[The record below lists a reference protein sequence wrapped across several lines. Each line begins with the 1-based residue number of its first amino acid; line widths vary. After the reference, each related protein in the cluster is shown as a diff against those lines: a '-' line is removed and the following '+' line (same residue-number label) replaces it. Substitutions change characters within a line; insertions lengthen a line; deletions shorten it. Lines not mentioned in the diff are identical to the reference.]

1 MVDIQY
7 RNEKG
12 NAAKWGS
19 VINNAECGDVICK
32 SEFGWSSLHNILMVT
47 RMRERYWY
55 RMIRYDSY
63 SNKCSR
69 RKGKAG
75 NGKRLLA
82 VWLVFVMTAGLLGGC
97 GGSSAAPAGEQGAA
111 SETGAGI
118 ESGAQGGKE
127 TSESEPTAMGRYVE
141 TAVDI
146 SENTSRSYN
155 ITTLADGR
163 LLILDET
170 AGQLLSVDGGLTWE
184 VSSIPGIDS
193 MAAFTEEMYIFDM
206 AAAPDGTVAVLADQR
221 GSYDKTGTF
230 NPVLHVA
237 RADGT
242 VQTFDTLPVSSDDL
256 YVQKIDFSPE
266 GELYATVV
274 GTGTIYR
281 VDLERGTLTKVV
293 TLEWRPDLIQF
304 QGDNMLF
311 LTSREGVSIYDRKA
325 EKWVEDSVL
334 SDFMKE
340 NYQNDYFADDG
351 FSVYVLS
358 GEENVIYIA
367 GKGGMYR
374 HVIGGS
380 AMEQIID
387 GALAT
392 FSNPSVNMKGV
403 TAFGE
408 NEFAVLFSGGKVA
421 LYKYDPNMPTVPENM
436 VSVYS
441 LEEQDAVRQAIAQFQ
456 AENPDTF
463 VRYEVGVS
471 GTDAAASEDAI
482 KKLNTEL
489 MAGKGPD
496 VIIMDGLPVKSYEE
510 KGILKDLKPH
520 IDSLSG
526 DAALLPNIVEA
537 FNHGGSVYMMPV
549 SFSVPML
556 EGRQEDI
563 AGITD
568 YASLA
573 DTVEKIKAARP
584 DAEVGRF
591 FSEEAAV
598 RWFLPVASYVD
609 ESGDID
615 RQALN
620 DYLSLTE
627 RIYKVSREGISD
639 SVKES
644 YRYQKEYYKTESWAY
659 ENFNSLSQQID
670 DFILENMALG
680 IGMLKNVYGYQEALS
695 LKYREEF
702 ADVQVKSFGG
712 MSEKVFEPSVLVALN
727 ASSGHQE
734 EAERFFDVI
743 MGTDVQGL
751 LYDGFMVNQSALKKQ
766 LSPQWPVFQNG
777 GMNVDYGEVS
787 SSFGGST
794 GDGREWYLEIYM
806 PTEEEFQELYALCTD
821 VKTPYVADTVVE
833 NAVIETGAQYLSGQ
847 MSLDEA
853 VDKIMAKVQ
862 IYMAE

>member
-1 MVDIQY
+1 MATD
-7 RNEKG
+7 RET
-12 NAAKWGS
+12 
-19 VINNAECGDVICK
+19 CK
-32 SEFGWSSLHNILMVT
+32 NRTGRS
-47 RMRERYWY
+47 
-55 RMIRYDSY
+55 
-63 SNKCSR
+63 
-69 RKGKAG
+69 
-75 NGKRLLA
+75 GKRLLA
-82 VWLVFVMTAGLLGGC
+82 LGLMLVMTAAALFGC
-97 GGSSAAPAGEQGAA
+97 GSSPAA
-111 SETGAGI
+111 STEEPGTAEDSTGTKGSAQSGETQTG
-118 ESGAQGGKE
+118 EEPSRD
-127 TSESEPTAMGRYVE
+127 EPTAMGRYME

-146 SENTSRSYN
+146 SEQTSRSYN

-170 AGQLLSVDGGLTWE
+170 AGQLLSADGGLTWE
-184 VSSIPGIDS
+184 AASIPGIDS
-193 MAAFTEEMYIFDM
+193 MAAFTEEMYSFDM
-206 AAAPDGTVAVLADQR
+206 AAAPDGTVAVLADHR
-221 GSYDKTGTF
+221 GTYDKTGTF
-230 NPVLHVA
+230 DPSLHVA
-237 RADGT
+237 KADGT

-256 YVQKIDFSPE
+256 YVYKIDFSPE

-281 VDLERGTLTKVV
+281 IDLESGTLTKVV
-293 TLEWRPDLIQF
+293 TLEWRPDLVQF
-304 QGDNMLF
+304 QGDYLLF

-325 EKWVEDSVL
+325 EKWVDDSVL

-351 FSVYVLS
+351 FSVYVLP

-392 FSNPSVNMKGV
+392 FSNPSVNMKGI
-403 TAFGE
+403 TAFGD
-408 NEFAVLFSGGKVA
+408 NEFAVLFSSGKVV
-421 LYKYDPNMPTVPENM
+421 LYKYDPDVPTVPENM

-456 AENPDTF
+456 TENPDTF

-549 SFSVPML
+549 SFAVPML
-556 EGRQEDI
+556 EGRQADI
-563 AGITD
+563 DGITD

-573 DTVEKIKAARP
+573 DTVEKIREKNP
-584 DAEVGRF
+584 EAEIGRY

-598 RWFLPVASYVD
+598 RWLLPVAVFAD
-609 ESGDID
+609 ESGNIG
-615 RQALN
+615 REALSE
-620 DYLSLTE
+620 YLYQTN
-627 RIYKVSREGISD
+627 RIYAASQEGISD
-639 SVKES
+639 RLKES
-644 YRYQKEYYKTESWAY
+644 YGRQKDFYKTESWAY
-659 ENFNSLSQQID
+659 ENFNSLSQQVD

-680 IGMLKNVYGYQEALS
+680 IGMLKNVYGYQEVLS
-695 LKYREEF
+695 LKYNEELS
-702 ADVQVKSFGG
+702 DVQVRSFDG
-712 MSEKVFEPSVLVALN
+712 MGDGVFEPSVLVAIN
-727 ASSGHQE
+727 ASSTHQE
-734 EAERFFDVI
+734 EAEQFFDVI
-743 MGTDVQGL
+743 MGTQVQGL
-751 LYDGFMVNQSALKKQ
+751 LYDGFMVNQSALEKQ

-777 GMNVDYGEVS
+777 GMNADYGEVS

-794 GDGREWYLEIYM
+794 GDGREWHLDIYM
-806 PTEEEFQELYALCTD
+806 PTKEEFQALYDLCCK

-833 NAVIETGAQYLSGQ
+833 NAVIEIGAQYLAGQ

>member
-1 MVDIQY
+1 MKLCTFRDKN
-7 RNEKG
+7 RGK
-12 NAAKWGS
+12 
-19 VINNAECGDVICK
+19 
-32 SEFGWSSLHNILMVT
+32 
-47 RMRERYWY
+47 
-55 RMIRYDSY
+55 
-63 SNKCSR
+63 
-69 RKGKAG
+69 KGKRR
-75 NGKRLLA
+75 NVKRLLA
-82 VWLVFVMTAGLLGGC
+82 FSLMLAMTAVTLFGC
-97 GGSSAAPAGEQGAA
+97 GGSPSASTEEPGAA
-111 SETGAGI
+111 AEDGTGTKG
-118 ESGAQGGKE
+118 SAQGGETQTGGE
-127 TSESEPTAMGRYVE
+127 TSGDEPTAMGRYVE

-170 AGQLLSVDGGLTWE
+170 AGQLLSSDEGLTWE
-184 VSSIPGIDS
+184 ASSIPGIDS

-206 AAAPDGTVAVLADQR
+206 AAAPDGTVAVLAADS
-221 GSYDKTGTF
+221 GSYEKTGTF
-230 NPVLHVA
+230 DPSLHVA
-237 RADGT
+237 KADGT

-256 YVQKIDFSPE
+256 YVHKIDFSPE

-274 GTGTIYR
+274 GTGTIYQI
-281 VDLERGTLTKVV
+281 DLESGTLTKVV
-293 TLEWRPDLIQF
+293 TLEWRPDLMQF
-304 QGDNMLF
+304 QGDYILF

-325 EKWVEDSVL
+325 EKWVDDSVL

-351 FSVYVLS
+351 FSVYVLP

-387 GALAT
+387 GALTT
-392 FSNPSVNMKGV
+392 FSNPSVNMKGI

-421 LYKYDPNMPTVPENM
+421 LYKYDPDVPTVPENM

-441 LEEQDAVRQAIAQFQ
+441 LKEQDAVRQAIAQFQ
-456 AENPDTF
+456 TENPDTF
-463 VRYEVGVS
+463 VRYEVGLS
-471 GTDAAASEDAI
+471 GTDAAAAEDAI

-496 VIIMDGLPVKSYEE
+496 VIIMDGLPVKSYQE

-526 DAALLPNIVEA
+526 DEVLLSNIVDA
-537 FNHGGSVYMMPV
+537 FTDDGSVYMMPV
-549 SFSVPML
+549 SFALPML
-556 EGRQEDI
+556 EGRQVDI
-563 AGITD
+563 DGITD

-573 DTVEKIKAARP
+573 DTVEKIKEEQP

-598 RWFLPVASYVD
+598 RWLLPVAALAK
-609 ESGDID
+609 EPGEID
-615 RQALN
+615 RTALTE
-620 DYLSLTE
+620 YLSQTN
-627 RIYKVSREGISD
+627 RIYAASQKGISD
-639 SVKES
+639 SLKES
-644 YRYQKEYYKTESWAY
+644 YGRQKDFYKTESWFY
-659 ENFNSLSQQID
+659 EYFNSLSQQVD

-680 IGMLKNVYGYQEALS
+680 IGMLKDVYGYQEVLS
-695 LKYREEF
+695 LNKYNEELS
-702 ADVQVKSFGG
+702 DVQVKSFDG
-712 MSEKVFEPSVLVALN
+712 MGDGMFEPSVLVAVN
-727 ASSGHQE
+727 ASSTHQE
-734 EAERFFDVI
+734 EAEQFFDVI
-743 MGTDVQGL
+743 MGTEVQGL
-751 LYDGFMVNQSALKKQ
+751 LYDGFMVNQSALEKQ
-766 LSPQWPVFQNG
+766 LSPQWSVFQNG

-787 SSFGGST
+787 SSVGGST
-794 GDGREWYLEIYM
+794 GDGREWHLDIYM
-806 PTEEEFQELYALCTD
+806 PTKEEFQELYDLCCK

-833 NAVIETGAQYLSGQ
+833 NAVIEIGVQYLAGQ

>member
-1 MVDIQY
+1 MTTD
-7 RNEKG
+7 
-12 NAAKWGS
+12 
-19 VINNAECGDVICK
+19 
-32 SEFGWSSLHNILMVT
+32 
-47 RMRERYWY
+47 REA
-55 RMIRYDSY
+55 
-63 SNKCSR
+63 
-69 RKGKAG
+69 RKNRTGRS
-75 NGKRLLA
+75 GKRLLA
-82 VWLVFVMTAGLLGGC
+82 LGLMLAMTAVALFGC
-97 GGSSAAPAGEQGAA
+97 GGSPAA
-111 SETGAGI
+111 STEEPGTAEDGTGTKGSAQSGETQTG
-118 ESGAQGGKE
+118 EE
-127 TSESEPTAMGRYVE
+127 TSGDEPTAMGRYVE

-146 SENTSRSYN
+146 SESTSRSYN

-170 AGQLLSVDGGLTWE
+170 AGQLFSADGGLTWE
-184 VSSIPGIDS
+184 ASSIPGIDS

-206 AAAPDGTVAVLADQR
+206 AAAPDGTVAVLAAES
-221 GSYDKTGTF
+221 GSYEKTGTF
-230 NPVLHVA
+230 DPSLHVA
-237 RADGT
+237 KADGT

-256 YVQKIDFSPE
+256 YVHKIDFSPE

-281 VDLERGTLTKVV
+281 IDLESGTLTKVL
-293 TLEWRPDLIQF
+293 TLEWRPDLMQF
-304 QGDNMLF
+304 QGDYLLF

-325 EKWVEDSVL
+325 EKWVDDSVL

-351 FSVYVLS
+351 FSVYVLP

-392 FSNPSVNMKGV
+392 FSNPSVNMKGI
-403 TAFGE
+403 TAFGD
-408 NEFAVLFSGGKVA
+408 NEFAVLFSGGKVV
-421 LYKYDPNMPTVPENM
+421 LYKYDPDVPTVPENM

-441 LEEQDAVRQAIAQFQ
+441 LEEQNAVRQAIAQFQ

-471 GTDAAASEDAI
+471 GTDAAAAEDAI

-496 VIIMDGLPVKSYEE
+496 VIIMDGLPMKSYEE

-537 FNHGGSVYMMPV
+537 FNHGGGVYMMPV
-549 SFSVPML
+549 SFAVPML
-556 EGRQEDI
+556 EGRQADI
-563 AGITD
+563 DGITD
-568 YASLA
+568 YTSLA
-573 DTVEKIKAARP
+573 DTVEKIKEEQP

-598 RWFLPVASYVD
+598 RWLLPVAVFAD
-609 ESGDID
+609 ESGNIG
-615 RQALN
+615 REALSE
-620 DYLSLTE
+620 YLYQTN
-627 RIYKVSREGISD
+627 RIYAASQEGISD
-639 SVKES
+639 RLKES
-644 YRYQKEYYKTESWAY
+644 YGHQKDFYKTESWAY
-659 ENFNSLSQQID
+659 ENFNSLSQQVD

-680 IGMLKNVYGYQEALS
+680 IGMLKNVYGYQEVLS
-695 LKYREEF
+695 LKYNEELS
-702 ADVQVKSFGG
+702 DVQVRSFDG
-712 MSEKVFEPSVLVALN
+712 MGDGVFEPSVLVAIN
-727 ASSGHQE
+727 ASSTHQE
-734 EAERFFDVI
+734 EAEQFFDVI
-743 MGTDVQGL
+743 MGTQVQGL
-751 LYDGFMVNQSALKKQ
+751 LYDGFMVNQSALEKQ

-777 GMNVDYGEVS
+777 GMSVDYGEVS

-794 GDGREWYLEIYM
+794 GDGREWYLDIYM
-806 PTEEEFQELYALCTD
+806 PTKEEFQALYDLCCK

-833 NAVIETGAQYLSGQ
+833 NAVIEIGAQYLAGQ

>member
-1 MVDIQY
+1 MKDAGRHGYLEGYGCGIMKLY
-7 RNEKG
+7 RYRDKNG
-12 NAAKWGS
+12 VRNRRAGS
-19 VINNAECGDVICK
+19 
-32 SEFGWSSLHNILMVT
+32 
-47 RMRERYWY
+47 
-55 RMIRYDSY
+55 
-63 SNKCSR
+63 
-69 RKGKAG
+69 
-75 NGKRLLA
+75 GKRFLA
-82 VWLVFVMTAGLLGGC
+82 VCLVLALITGALSGC
-97 GGSSAAPAGEQGAA
+97 GGGPSTSTDRAEMSTEDG
-111 SETGAGI
+111 TGT
-118 ESGAQGGKE
+118 EPDAQGGRE
-127 TSESEPTAMGRYVE
+127 QAGDGPSESEPTAMGRYVE

-146 SENTSRSYN
+146 SEQTSRSYN

-170 AGQLLSVDGGLTWE
+170 AGQLFSADGGLTWE
-184 VSSIPGIDS
+184 ASSIPGIDS
-193 MAAFTEEMYIFDM
+193 MAAYTEEMYIFDM
-206 AAAPDGTVAVLADQR
+206 AAAPDGTVAVLAAES
-221 GSYDKTGTF
+221 GSYEKTGTF
-230 NPVLHVA
+230 DPSLHVA
-237 RADGT
+237 KADGT

-256 YVQKIDFSPE
+256 YVHKIDFSPE

-281 VDLERGTLTKVV
+281 IDLESGTLTKVL
-293 TLEWRPDLIQF
+293 TLEWRPDLMQF
-304 QGDNMLF
+304 QGDYILF
-311 LTSREGVSIYDRKA
+311 LTSREGVSIYDQKA
-325 EKWVEDSVL
+325 EKWVDDSVL

-351 FSVYVLS
+351 FSVYVLP

-392 FSNPSVNMKGV
+392 FSNPSVNMKGI

-408 NEFAVLFSGGKVA
+408 DEFAVLFSGGKVA

-456 AENPDTF
+456 TENPDTF
-463 VRYEVGVS
+463 VRYKVGVS
-471 GTDAAASEDAI
+471 GTDAAAAEDAI

-537 FNHGGSVYMMPV
+537 FSHGGNVYMMPV
-549 SFSVPML
+549 SFAVPML
-556 EGRQEDI
+556 EGRQADI
-563 AGITD
+563 EGITD

-573 DTVEKIKAARP
+573 DTAEKIREEKP
-584 DAEVGRF
+584 EAEIGRF

-598 RWFLPVASYVD
+598 RWLLPVAVFAD
-609 ESGDID
+609 ESGKIG
-615 RQALN
+615 REALSE
-620 DYLSLTE
+620 YLYQTN
-627 RIYKVSREGISD
+627 RIYAASQKGISD
-639 SVKES
+639 SLKES
-644 YRYQKEYYKTESWAY
+644 YGRQKDFYETESWAY
-659 ENFNSLSQQID
+659 ENFNSLSQQVD

-680 IGMLKNVYGYQEALS
+680 LGMLKNVYGYQEVLS
-695 LKYREEF
+695 LKYNEGF
-702 ADVQVKSFGG
+702 SDVQVRSFDG
-712 MSEKVFEPSVLVALN
+712 MGDGIFEPSVLVAIN

-734 EAERFFDVI
+734 AAEQFFDVI
-743 MGTDVQGL
+743 MGTEVQGL
-751 LYDGFMVNQSALKKQ
+751 LYDGFMVNRSALEKQ

-794 GDGREWYLEIYM
+794 GDGREWHLDIYM
-806 PTEEEFQELYALCTD
+806 PTKEEFQALYDLCCK

-833 NAVIETGAQYLSGQ
+833 NAVIEIGAQYLAGQ
-847 MSLDEA
+847 LSLDEA

>member
-1 MVDIQY
+1 MTTD
-7 RNEKG
+7 
-12 NAAKWGS
+12 
-19 VINNAECGDVICK
+19 
-32 SEFGWSSLHNILMVT
+32 
-47 RMRERYWY
+47 RE
-55 RMIRYDSY
+55 S
-63 SNKCSR
+63 
-69 RKGKAG
+69 GKNRTG
-75 NGKRLLA
+75 RSGKRLLA
-82 VWLVFVMTAGLLGGC
+82 LCLMLAMTAAALFGC
-97 GGSSAAPAGEQGAA
+97 GGSPAA
-111 SETGAGI
+111 STEEPGTAEDGTGTKGSAQSGETQTD
-118 ESGAQGGKE
+118 EE
-127 TSESEPTAMGRYVE
+127 TSGDEPTAMGRYVE

-146 SENTSRSYN
+146 SEQTSRSYN

-170 AGQLLSVDGGLTWE
+170 AGQLFSADGGLTWE
-184 VSSIPGIDS
+184 ASSIPGIDS

-206 AAAPDGTVAVLADQR
+206 AAAPDGTVAVLAAES
-221 GSYDKTGTF
+221 GSYEKTGTF
-230 NPVLHVA
+230 DPSLHVA
-237 RADGT
+237 KADGT

-256 YVQKIDFSPE
+256 YVHKIDFSPE

-281 VDLERGTLTKVV
+281 IDLENGTLTKVL
-293 TLEWRPDLIQF
+293 TLEWRPDLMQF
-304 QGDNMLF
+304 QGDYLLF
-311 LTSREGVSIYDRKA
+311 LTSREGISIYDQKA
-325 EKWVEDSVL
+325 EKWVDDSVL

-340 NYQNDYFADDG
+340 NYQNEYFADDG
-351 FSVYVLS
+351 FSVYVLP

-387 GALAT
+387 GALTT
-392 FSNPSVNMKGV
+392 FSNPSVNMKGI

-408 NEFAVLFSGGKVA
+408 NEFAVLFSGGKVV
-421 LYKYDPNMPTVPENM
+421 LYKYDPDVPTVPENM

-441 LEEQDAVRQAIAQFQ
+441 LEEQNAVRQAIAQFQ
-456 AENPDTF
+456 TENPDTF

-471 GTDAAASEDAI
+471 GTDAAAAEDAI

-537 FNHGGSVYMMPV
+537 FNHGGVYMMPV
-549 SFSVPML
+549 SFAVPML
-556 EGRQEDI
+556 EGRQADI
-563 AGITD
+563 DGIAD

-573 DTVEKIKAARP
+573 DTVEKIREENP
-584 DAEVGRF
+584 EAEIGRY

-598 RWFLPVASYVD
+598 RWLLPVAVFAD
-609 ESGDID
+609 ESGNIG
-615 RQALN
+615 REALSE
-620 DYLSLTE
+620 YLYQTN
-627 RIYKVSREGISD
+627 RIYAASQEGISD
-639 SVKES
+639 RLKES
-644 YRYQKEYYKTESWAY
+644 YGRQKDFYKTESWAY
-659 ENFNSLSQQID
+659 ENFNSLSQQVD

-680 IGMLKNVYGYQEALS
+680 IGMLKNVYGYQEVLS
-695 LKYREEF
+695 LKYNEELS
-702 ADVQVKSFGG
+702 DVQVRSFDG
-712 MSEKVFEPSVLVALN
+712 MGDGVFEPSVLVAIN
-727 ASSGHQE
+727 ASSTHQE
-734 EAERFFDVI
+734 EAEQFFDVI
-743 MGTDVQGL
+743 MGTQVQGL
-751 LYDGFMVNQSALKKQ
+751 LYDGFMVNQSALEKQ

-777 GMNVDYGEVS
+777 GMSVDYGEVS

-794 GDGREWYLEIYM
+794 GDGREWHLDIYM
-806 PTEEEFQELYALCTD
+806 PTKEEFQALYDLCCK

-833 NAVIETGAQYLSGQ
+833 NAVIEIGAQYLAGQ